1 MDKNFIKIDDLVRQ
15 RLTGVEEK
23 ERSGAWMNM
32 RDLLDKEMPQQKRIS
47 IFYWRRIFSAVAV
60 LSLLGS
66 VCIGGMELSAYY
78 NNADSGHMPIAAVEV
93 GAGNDNATMLISE
106 GNTDAATN
114 TATTPNTSKH
124 IAANVDPTA
133 AYTANAKDANTIG
146 VSNKKQKTD
155 NASAGMNNTV
165 ASRHVTAN
173 NGAASTSG
181 LFTKTE
187 NQNQQSKSDLNRTNH
202 TNNTTTQTGT
212 VRNTANNTTAGNRTT
227 TKIATANTAN
237 NPSNNN
243 GNKGN
248 ESLKTNDNQPANSVA
263 KNDIKNETNS
273 AANVTTDADNKKV
286 DAALNA
292 TDNMPV
298 AAVATKENIVH
309 PARPAAQNEAKLD
322 VLNSGAPS
330 ATMPNNVAAKATD
343 IPEMK
348 GSVDAPQATTA
359 TEKTKES
366 IKNDTP
372 ATNTAAVTNS
382 RPANSPVAKN
392 NTATGVKATATKNT
406 TATAANKAKKGTEPA
421 STGGVAVKNNAEN
434 PNNTTSKKVITK
446 IQVHQRTIMLAA
458 NVYGNRID
466 TISIEKVNVDLGY
479 KVKGKNN
486 EEETTVAKAKNNT
499 AGGNSETEN
508 KPSASK
514 GGKTGRHAATPGTM
528 TNVNKGNLTPAAKA
542 GKGAMQNNSNDPSSL
557 SANQN
562 EQQNST
568 EEESYEEI
576 VAGAAPASKENE
588 TEAANAATEATT
600 ATATAK
606 VAEQEHKGMSMMK
619 KLSAAFNDVKE
630 SASRAHLVGGVSA
643 GINSNFFGPNSFK
656 GFQFGMTANLIFNDT
671 WNIMT
676 EMKYFH
682 RLNNNKSIED
692 NYFTY
697 TPTSGSQYSRQ
708 LQMNSYS
715 FSALHS
721 IEMPVAIR
729 YAKGKFNFYGGGNFL
744 YSFSINTG
752 AETIPAYN
760 VAPTLVNEVGPD
772 NTPKLKE
779 EDFRSRFGIGY
790 LFGFSYKLAPNA
802 NIDFRTVQTL
812 LENTNSAGARTISGQ
827 LYRAPSLQ
835 LSIMYRLGGN
845 RHAD

>member
-78 NNADSGHMPIAAVEV
+78 NNADSGHLPIAATEV
-93 GAGNDNATMLISE
+93 GAGYDNATMLTSE

-114 TATTPNTSKH
+114 IAASPATSKH
-124 IAANVDPTA
+124 VAARVDPTA
-133 AYTANAKDANTIG
+133 TNTANAIDANTIG
-146 VSNKKQKTD
+146 LSNKKRKTD
-155 NASAGMNNTV
+155 NASDGMNNTM
-165 ASRHVTAN
+165 ASRYVTATK
-173 NGAASTSG
+173 GAASTSG

-187 NQNQQSKSDLNRTNH
+187 NQNQTQQSKSDLNRTNH

-212 VRNTANNTTAGNRTT
+212 VRNTANNTTVGNRTT
-227 TKIATANTAN
+227 TNIATATTTH
-237 NPSNNN
+237 NPRSNS
-243 GNKGN
+243 GN
-248 ESLKTNDNQPANSVA
+248 ESLKTNNSKPANSVA
-263 KNDIKNETNS
+263 NNENK
-273 AANVTTDADNKKV
+273 NVTSSAVNVITDADDKNTV
-286 DAALNA
+286 AATKA

-298 AAVATKENIVH
+298 AAVATKENTAL
-309 PARPAAQNEAKLD
+309 PATQNEAKLE

-330 ATMPNNVAAKATD
+330 TTMPDNVAAKTTA

-348 GSVDAPQATTA
+348 GSVDAPHATTT

-366 IKNDTP
+366 NKNNIP
-372 ATNTAAVTNS
+372 ATNTIAVTNS
-382 RPANSPVAKN
+382 RPTNTPVSKN
-392 NTATGVKATATKNT
+392 NTANGVKATATKNT
-406 TATAANKAKKGTEPA
+406 TATAANKAKNGSEHA
-421 STGGVAVKNNAEN
+421 GTGGIAVKNNAEN

-479 KVKGKNN
+479 RVKGKNN
-486 EEETTVAKAKNNT
+486 EEEATVAKPKNNT
-499 AGGNSETEN
+499 TGENSETEN
-508 KPSASK
+508 KPSVAK
-514 GGKTGRHAATPGTM
+514 GGKAGRHAATPGAM
-528 TNVNKGNLTPAAKA
+528 TTGNKGNLTPAAKA
-542 GKGAMQNNSNDPSSL
+542 AKGAMQNNSNDPSSL
-557 SANQN
+557 SANHN
-562 EQQNST
+562 GQQNST

-576 VAGAAPASKENE
+576 VAGATLANKENTPE
-588 TEAANAATEATT
+588 AASAETVATEAA
-600 ATATAK
+600 ATAK
-606 VAEQEHKGMSMMK
+606 VKEQEHKGMSMIK

-630 SASRAHLVGGVSA
+630 SASRAHLAGGITA
-643 GINSNFFGPNSFK
+643 GINSNFFGSNSFK

-692 NYFTY
+692 NYYTY
-697 TPTSGSQYSRQ
+697 TPTSGNQYSKQ

-729 YAKGKFNFYGGGNFL
+729 YAKGKFNFYTGGNFL

-760 VAPTLVNEVGPD
+760 VTPTLVNEVGPD

-812 LENTNSAGARTISGQ
+812 LDNTNSVGARTISGQ